1 MANRLRIVVRYVQLQ
16 ILYCP
21 AQKLVRSKSASN
33 HEGLKQWLNAKKGG
47 GFGMMLEDCFDSL
60 WLSSPDQAVLDNA
73 TGIPH
78 GIEHK

>member
-1 MANRLRIVVRYVQLQ
+1 
-16 ILYCP
+16 
-21 AQKLVRSKSASN
+21 
-33 HEGLKQWLNAKKGG
+33 
-47 GFGMMLEDCFDSL
+47 MLEDCFDSL